1 LVEGQLQLNSSS
13 SLPVQL
19 LLVLAKEKRS
29 LSKCTEKQT
38 QQMQKIG
45 TYIQMKKEKPPV
57 ETHFSN
63 KCKLRKKWKNI
74 REKINN
80 NKPSSKSRW

>member
-38 QQMQKIG
+38 QQMQKNR
-45 TYIQMKKEKPPV
+45 YIQMKKEKPPV